1 MKIYKLVWADD
12 SLSKADRVEWFTS
25 EQVMRKRKTEIK
37 RRGGINS
44 FIFEELSGPVE
55 IPTRRAE
62 FIAWLNENHNYSID
76 EL

>member
-12 SLSKADRVEWFTS
+12 SFSKADRVEWFTS

-37 RRGGINS
+37 RTGGVNS

-55 IPTRRAE
+55 IPTKRAE
-62 FIAWLNENHNYSID
+62 FIAWMNENHNYSVD

>member
-12 SLSKADRVEWFTS
+12 SFSKADRVEWFTS

-37 RRGGINS
+37 RTGGVNS

-55 IPTRRAE
+55 IPTKRAE
-62 FIAWLNENHNYSID
+62 FIAWMNENHNYSLG

>member
-37 RRGGINS
+37 RTGGVNS

>member
-37 RRGGINS
+37 RTGGVNS

-55 IPTRRAE
+55 IPTKRIE
-62 FIAWLNENHNYSID
+62 FIAWMNENHNYSID